1 MIKAS
6 ARSGFTLLEM
16 LLALTLLSLIMGA
29 LLGGLHM
36 GRRSW
41 ETGRL
46 YEGVSEVEEAA
57 RAIAD
62 ELARVY
68 PVLVPRRDNAAVAA
82 FIGHSDGCR
91 MVALSEGGGQ
101 YGGLILTDMGADP
114 SAATPTLGL
123 WTKVFR
129 AEEFET
135 GGRGAMQA
143 VTVVRDVAYFS
154 LSYFGAVEQGKP
166 PVWTDDWSEREGL
179 PLLVRVKIGAYR
191 FGKVVDASFV
201 VALRQSCAASFYKC
215 PDNVAR

>member
-1 MIKAS
+1 MTRAS
-6 ARSGFTLLEM
+6 ARAGFTLLEM
-16 LLALTLLSLIMGA
+16 LLALTLLSLILGA

-62 ELARVY
+62 EFARVY
-68 PVLVPRRDNAAVAA
+68 PAQVPRKNNTGTAA
-82 FIGHSDGCR
+82 FDGHADGCR

-101 YGGLILTDMGADP
+101 YGGLILTELGADP
-114 SAATPTLGL
+114 SAPTPTLGL
-123 WTKVFR
+123 WTKAYRV
-129 AEEFET
+129 EDFET
-135 GGRGAMQA
+135 VGRGAMQA

-154 LSYFGAVEQGKP
+154 LSYFGAIEQNKP
-166 PVWTDDWSEREGL
+166 PVWTDNWGEREGL

-201 VALRQSCAASFYKC
+201 VGLRQSCAASFYKC

>member
-1 MIKAS
+1 MIKAG

-62 ELARVY
+62 QFARVY
-68 PVLVPRRDNAAVAA
+68 PVQVARRDNAATAA
-82 FIGHSDGCR
+82 FVGRADGCR
-91 MVALSEGGGQ
+91 IVTLSEGGGQ
-101 YGGLILTDMGADP
+101 YGGLILTEMGADP
-114 SAATPTLGL
+114 SAAAPTLGL
-123 WTKVFR
+123 WTKVYR
-129 AEEFET
+129 AEEFESV
-135 GGRGAMQA
+135 GRGAMEG
-143 VTVVRDVAYFS
+143 VTVVRDVAYFN
-154 LSYFGAVEQGKP
+154 LSYFGAIEQGKP
-166 PVWTDDWSEREGL
+166 PVWTEDWREREGL

-191 FGKVVDASFV
+191 YGKVVDASFV

-215 PDNVAR
+215 PDNVAH